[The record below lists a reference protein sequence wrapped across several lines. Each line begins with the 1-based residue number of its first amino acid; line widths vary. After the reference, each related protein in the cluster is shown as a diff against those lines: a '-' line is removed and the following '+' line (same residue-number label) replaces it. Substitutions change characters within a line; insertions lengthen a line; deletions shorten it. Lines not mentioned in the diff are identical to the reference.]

1 MKKNIRG
8 QLIMISKRILY
19 GFIFQLVFCTVLL
32 ANTGNAQRKNI
43 EKVKVTVSMQKAT
56 LVDVFMEIERQ
67 SGFEFTYNTSNIDI
81 SLEVNTKGN
90 TQSVYKTLEDIA
102 KQTGLRFVQVN
113 NNIHVKNNPNG
124 NNQNVAIKA
133 PNGISIRG
141 QVRDATG
148 MPLPGVTIIV
158 EGTTNGT
165 VTDIDGK
172 YEINAEEGSSLVFSF
187 IGYETVRMTIG
198 AQSVIDVT
206 MDEDAQ
212 ALEEVVVVGFGEKK
226 KKDITG
232 SIGVVESKAIERVPF
247 TSPQFA
253 LQGNT
258 PGVRVVNT
266 SGNPSDAPQVFI
278 RGIGTWNGASQ
289 PLYVVD
295 GQILSTPTAGNMDLI
310 GSINP
315 FSMIN
320 PQDIESISVLKD
332 ASASAIYGSR
342 AANGVVLIT
351 TKKGRKGKS
360 VVEFDA
366 VTTVQNIPQFDVLTS
381 EQLIPFYRKMFS
393 ANSNPDLTLENNLYG
408 RNESNINNQRNGFH
422 PQLDPMSQFY
432 IGENP
437 GDYNWQQ
444 KIRQINA
451 LNQLYNM
458 RISGAN
464 EDTDYMVGI
473 GYNSQESVLK
483 GSDFDRFNLTFNI
496 NSKIGNYINVGL
508 TYRGSYQT
516 SQSTNGGSDL
526 TGAAAYLPWQP
537 IYDPSD
543 EYGYARPSDPYPDGD
558 DTWSPVR
565 LYGAGTRNN
574 FPALLEIEQKEFELL
589 RNLAQGY
596 VEILPFEGLVLRGG
610 LSLDLTDQTRTN
622 FEPVDAEYY
631 QINGK
636 DPSSIG
642 NGASYAT
649 LGYRMNRFFNFQ
661 GDFTASYRKAFGKHN
676 VDFLVGIQEQFIKQF
691 NKDLATT
698 NVGTD
703 DFYRASI
710 PNEVQYVS
718 GFASR
723 NNERFWYGYVG
734 RAGYNYDSKYYLDLS
749 FRRDGSSG
757 FPDDKDLRWGNFYAI
772 SGAWRISSEEFMS
785 NVAWINDL
793 KFKAGWGQAG
803 NDEAVVG
810 RFAYLSTV
818 ADQGS
823 YTLGKD
829 PSNIYGNYN
838 TGRTVPGFPNRN
850 FTWEVVTT
858 TNIGFEGLFLNNKVN
873 ATVEYFNR
881 QTDGILQFVNL
892 PPSVGTNSPAFNV
905 GSLRNRGLEL
915 DLGYTHQFNQHF
927 SVNLTGNIT
936 FLNNEVLSLYE
947 GQPLDTRFGRVE
959 EGRSI
964 GHIWGYQV
972 GGMFQSE
979 AEILQYYS
987 NLVDRNIPDVDY
999 LAPGDLYFKD
1009 IGGQGTEE
1017 EPYYSTKPD
1026 GFIDDYDRTEIGNTI
1041 PGHVYGINL
1050 SATFWDFDFSANFYG
1065 EGDVDKYNGV
1075 RASFTGASG
1084 AGANYW
1090 PSVLDAWTPENP
1102 NSEIPRAVA
1111 GDPARNNR
1119 YSDRFVDQAGF
1130 LRLNTWQV
1138 GYSVPSK
1145 LLEKSNVIKRCR
1157 IYFGGQ
1163 NNILLT
1169 NWQGIDPLN
1178 DTYPLPRGYSFGLNA
1193 RF

>member
-1 MKKNIRG
+1 MENNIRG

-19 GFIFQLVFCTVLL
+19 GFFIQLIFCTVLL

-43 EKVKVTVSMQKAT
+43 EKVQIAIGVENMALENLFKQ
-56 LVDVFMEIERQ
+56 IEKQ
-67 SGFEFTYNTSNIDI
+67 SGFVFTYNSSMIDI
-81 SLEVNTKGN
+81 DQKVSISNSRR
-90 TQSVYKTLEDIA
+90 SVYKVLEELA
-102 KQTGLRFVQVN
+102 RQTDLSFIQVN
-113 NNIHVKNNPNG
+113 DNIHVRKNPNG
-124 NNQNVAIKA
+124 NNKNV
-133 PNGISIRG
+133 SIREAQRITISG
-141 QVRDATG
+141 IVRDATG
-148 MPLPGVTIIV
+148 MPLPGVTVLV

-165 VTDIDGK
+165 VTDFDGK

-187 IGYETVRMTIG
+187 IGYETVRMSVG
-198 AQSVIDVT
+198 AQAVINIT
-206 MDEDAQ
+206 LEEDAQ
-212 ALEEVVVVGFGEKK
+212 ALEEVVVVGFGERK

-232 SIGVVESKAIERVPF
+232 SIGIVESKAIERVPF

-295 GQILSTPTAGNMDLI
+295 GQILSTPTAGNTDLI

-360 VVEFDA
+360 IVEFDA
-366 VTTVQNIPQFDVLTS
+366 VTTVQNIPEFDVLTS
-381 EQLIPFYRKMFS
+381 EQLIPFYRQIFS

-422 PQLDPMSQFY
+422 PQLDPMNQFY
-432 IGENP
+432 FGENP
-437 GDYNWQQ
+437 GNYNWQEQ
-444 KIRQINA
+444 IRQKNA

-464 EDTDYMVGI
+464 DDTDYMVGI
-473 GYNSQESVLK
+473 GYNSQQSVLK
-483 GSDFDRFNLTFNI
+483 GNDFDRFNLTFNI

-516 SQSTNGGSDL
+516 SEENGGGGDL

-537 IYDPSD
+537 IFDADD
-543 EYGYARPSDPYPDGD
+543 EYGYARPVDPYPDGT

-574 FPALLEIEQKEFELL
+574 FPALIEIDEKGFELL
-589 RNLAQGY
+589 RNLVQGY
-596 VEILPFEGLVLRGG
+596 VEVVPFEGLVLRGG
-610 LSLDLTDQTRTN
+610 LSLDLTTQERVQFD
-622 FEPVDAEYY
+622 PVDGEYY
-631 QINGK
+631 QIAGK

-649 LGYRMNRFFNFQ
+649 LGYRNNRFFNFQ
-661 GDFTASYRKAFGKHN
+661 GDFTATYRKAFGKHN
-676 VDFLVGIQEQFIKQF
+676 IDLLAGIQEQFIKQF
-691 NKDLATT
+691 NKDLSTT

-703 DFYRASI
+703 DFYRAGI
-710 PNEVQYVS
+710 ANEQQYVTGFS
-718 GFASR
+718 GR

-757 FPDDKDLRWGNFYAI
+757 FPDDKELRWGNFYAA
-772 SGAWRISSEEFMS
+772 SGAWRISSEAFMN

-793 KFKAGWGQAG
+793 KIKVGWGQAG

-810 RFAYLSTV
+810 QFAYLSTV
-818 ADQGS
+818 VNQGS
-823 YTLGKD
+823 YTFGKA
-829 PSNIYGNYN
+829 PSNLYGNYN
-838 TGRTVPGFPNRN
+838 TGRTIPGFPNRN

-873 ATVEYFNR
+873 ATIEYFNR
-881 QTDGILQFVNL
+881 ETDGILQYVNL

-905 GSLRNRGLEL
+905 GSLRNRGLEV
-915 DLGYTHQFNQHF
+915 DLGYTHQFNQNF
-927 SVNLTGNIT
+927 SVNLTGNVT
-936 FLNNEVLSLYE
+936 FLQNEVLSLYE

-959 EGRSI
+959 VGRPI

-972 GGMFQSE
+972 GGLFQTE
-979 AEILQYYS
+979 AEIDAYFA
-987 NLVDRNIPDVDY
+987 NVEDRNIPDVDFV
-999 LAPGDLYFKD
+999 APGDLYFND

-1017 EPYYSTKPD
+1017 EPYYSTTPD
-1026 GFIDDYDRTEIGNTI
+1026 GFIDEYDRTEIGNTI

-1050 SATFWDFDFSANFYG
+1050 SATFWNFDLSANFYG

-1075 RASFTGASG
+1075 RASFEGASG
-1084 AGANYW
+1084 AGSNYW
-1090 PSVLDAWTPENP
+1090 PTVLDAWSPENT
-1102 NSEIPRAVA
+1102 NSTIPRGVA

-1119 YSDRFVDQAGF
+1119 YSDRFVEKAGF
-1130 LRLNTWQV
+1130 LRLNTWQL
-1138 GYSVPSK
+1138 GYSIPSQI
-1145 LLEKSNVIKRCR
+1145 LERSNVIKRCR
-1157 IYFGGQ
+1157 IYIGGQ

-1178 DTYPLPRGYSFGLNA
+1178 DSYPLPRGYSFGLNA